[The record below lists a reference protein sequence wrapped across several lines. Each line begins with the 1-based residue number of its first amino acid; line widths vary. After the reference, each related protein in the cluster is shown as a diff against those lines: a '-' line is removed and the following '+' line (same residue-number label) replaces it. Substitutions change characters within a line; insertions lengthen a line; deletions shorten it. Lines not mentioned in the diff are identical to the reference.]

1 MPGFLADGYVVSDSL
16 ALVIARAIRAERA
29 RTGLSQSEL
38 GERVGLHRATI
49 GAIETVTRRVYA
61 DELADLCEALGV
73 TFAMLMSHASPEDRR
88 KLGI

>member
-1 MPGFLADGYVVSDSL
+1 MFDPVSDSL

-29 RTGLSQSEL
+29 RAGLSQAEL
-38 GERVGLHRATI
+38 AERVGVHRATI

-61 DELADLCEALGV
+61 DELADFCEALGV
-73 TFAMLMSHASPEDRR
+73 TFEMLLSRASAEDRR

>member
-1 MPGFLADGYVVSDSL
+1 MSDSL

-29 RTGLSQSEL
+29 RAGLSQAEL
-38 GERVGLHRATI
+38 ADRVGVHRATV

-61 DELADLCEALGV
+61 DELADFCDALGV
-73 TFAMLMSHASPEDRR
+73 TFAMLLARASDEDKR

>member
-1 MPGFLADGYVVSDSL
+1 MVVPVSDSL

-29 RTGLSQSEL
+29 RAGLSQAEL
-38 GERVGLHRATI
+38 ADRVRVHRATI

-61 DELADLCEALGV
+61 DELADFCDALGV
-73 TFAMLMSHASPEDRR
+73 TFAMLLSRASDEDKR